1 MSLISTIPP
10 RLSSITQP
18 VGLSKYNWDSISNW
32 IGSKTSVEVSLA
44 KSGWST
50 ISNFIGNTVS
60 VGISLF
66 KSGWSSIKSFFGLAN
81 GGIVGANGGVK
92 AFSNGGYIGANG
104 KSGWWDSIPKYAS
117 GKAGIHGTMFVA
129 GEAGTEVVGHVNG
142 QTEVLNRSQ
151 LAAIMHNSVVAGMG
165 QYVGYWRSLNSQ
177 MAICTN
183 AVIRSILVSADV
195 LNANMENRVTYDPT
209 NTLAQSVYE
218 DSKRVNDAAFS
229 GDSLETSMRNFY
241 KEYVEP
247 TLKEIAFD
255 TRRQADKKEHTT
267 VQVGNR
273 AITDAVTTQ
282 QKANGYRFTT

>member
-117 GKAGIHGTMFVA
+117 GKAG
-129 GEAGTEVVGHVNG
+129 
-142 QTEVLNRSQ
+142 VLNRSQ